1 MNNICEYSLFPGS
14 SFSTARPLLSPLL
27 MKKISPFPLSRT
39 LQRRVRHARSEE
51 ECRNVKEN
59 KKTKTS
65 LLLPPLRNHHTFS
78 FSLFFVLSVE
88 ACLSFPISHDH
99 LLALALHF
107 SKITLF
113 HSTGAKY
120 YLNAAMQ
127 RWSGAI
133 YQPLWLYSNALNNR
147 MHWCNAGIQGYKS
160 LVFVFSAHL
169 EQIVA

>member
-1 MNNICEYSLFPGS
+1 MQFVPGIFFQYSPS
-14 SFSTARPLLSPLL
+14 TPFSTPNEEN
-27 MKKISPFPLSRT
+27 ITFPFVTHTPTSSETCEKR
-39 LQRRVRHARSEE
+39 RRVQK
-51 ECRNVKEN
+51 CKKN

-65 LLLPPLRNHHTFS
+65 LLLPPLCNHHTFS
-78 FSLFFVLSVE
+78 FSLFFVLSVA

-99 LLALALHF
+99 LLALALQF

>member
-1 MNNICEYSLFPGS
+1 MREV
-14 SFSTARPLLSPLL
+14 
-27 MKKISPFPLSRT
+27 KKSAEI
-39 LQRRVRHARSEE
+39 
-51 ECRNVKEN
+51 KKN

-78 FSLFFVLSVE
+78 FSLFFVLSVA

-99 LLALALHF
+99 LLALALQF

-113 HSTGAKY
+113 RSTGAKY

-127 RWSGAI
+127 RWSGTI
-133 YQPLWLYSNALNNR
+133 YQPLWLYTNALNNR

-160 LVFVFSAHL
+160 LAVIFVFFCLQRTSGRNCCIICTRVFTKHCR
-169 EQIVA
+169 QWPRGKYQTNKHSFI